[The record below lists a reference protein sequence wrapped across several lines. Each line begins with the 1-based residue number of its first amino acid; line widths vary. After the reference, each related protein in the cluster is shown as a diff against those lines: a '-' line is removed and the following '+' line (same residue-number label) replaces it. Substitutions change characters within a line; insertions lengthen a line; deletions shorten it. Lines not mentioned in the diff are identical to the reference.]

1 MNLTMLRRV
10 TVAGLVLV
18 LCGGYVAAQD
28 PDPLIA
34 TWVLNVRKSNFSPGP
49 GPQAETCTYTLETQQ
64 TKVTS
69 RTSEPRTY
77 LSVGQEI
84 RATSITVDGDGTL
97 TTAEWTIVY
106 DGRDRP
112 IAGDVDADMLSV
124 RRVDRYLKEFTK
136 KRAGRTVIT
145 GTYAISTDGTVMT
158 VTSTGRNARGQAIKD
173 VAVFDKQQTLRSD
186 PKLTPVR

>member
-1 MNLTMLRRV
+1 
-10 TVAGLVLV
+10 
-18 LCGGYVAAQD
+18 
-28 PDPLIA
+28 
-34 TWVLNVRKSNFSPGP
+34 
-49 GPQAETCTYTLETQQ
+49 
-64 TKVTS
+64 
-69 RTSEPRTY
+69 
-77 LSVGQEI
+77 
-84 RATSITVDGDGTL
+84 
-97 TTAEWTIVY
+97 
-106 DGRDRP
+106 
-112 IAGDVDADMLSV
+112 V